1 MKDMLYNQ
9 INTMVRMEESYL
21 LKSEHLN
28 KMLLSD
34 SFDEAKELLRNT
46 KYDSYIDE
54 SDFLMNFDYYLRKE
68 QHRLFKK
75 MYEVAPE
82 KEVID
87 IYTMRYT
94 YHNLKLITKAYYS
107 HQQLDQYF
115 IDDGQYSLATIKSAV
130 KNGTS
135 TSIKGLLMDSILD
148 VKAYLEE
155 YQDVRGIDV
164 IYDRYYLR
172 HQRQA
177 ANKLDYPE
185 LSKEV
190 IAFIDLTNIS
200 MVFRGIK
207 QKRTPTFLLTT
218 LSSFGSF
225 DKKQL
230 ASFANQTASDFTS
243 FLSGS
248 DYHEV
253 TSSLVNKETDEIN
266 LLLLAKE
273 RDNFLTKIYN
283 LANTQAFGPL
293 PLLSLLNAKDIEIKN
308 IQLIL
313 AGKKNNFSE
322 KAIRERIRENNEL

>member
-9 INTMVRMEESYL
+9 INTMVRMEESNL

-46 KYDSYIDE
+46 KYDSFIDE
-54 SDFLMNFDYYLRKE
+54 ADFLMNFDYYLREE

-107 HQQLDQYF
+107 NQELDQYF
-115 IDDGQYSLATIKSAV
+115 VDDGQYSLATIKSAV

-135 TSIKGLLMDSILD
+135 TSVKGLLMDSILD

-155 YQDVRGIDV
+155 YQDIRGIDV

-177 ANKLDYPE
+177 ADKLNYPE
-185 LSKEV
+185 LTREV

-207 QKRTPTFLLTT
+207 QKRTPNFLLTT

-230 ASFANQTASDFTS
+230 AGFANQTAADFIS
-243 FLSGS
+243 FLNSS

-253 TSSLVNKETDEIN
+253 ISSLVNKETGEMN

-273 RDNFLTKIYN
+273 RDNFLTNLYN

-313 AGKKNNFSE
+313 AGKKNHFSE